1 MTTHL
6 SDEQLTEVL
15 LGSAN
20 EETAGHVR
28 DCAAC
33 RAEAGDIR
41 EMIAEYTQLARA
53 QADARVLPPINVSRK
68 QVQNF
73 SPQRLSWVASF
84 ALLAVAVFM
93 LMMTPSP
100 RRPVSAPVQD
110 ADDALLVDIQE
121 DLAREVP
128 EALEPAAALAAERN
142 RVIAHVQ
149 GKRTDR

>member
-53 QADARVLPPINVSRK
+53 QADARVLPPINVRHK
-68 QVQNF
+68 PVQNF
-73 SPQRLSWVASF
+73 SPQRLSWAASF
-84 ALLAVAVFM
+84 ALLAVAVFL

-100 RRPVSAPVQD
+100 RRVSAPVAD
-110 ADDALLVDIQE
+110 ADDALLIDIQE
-121 DLAREVP
+121 DLTREVP
-128 EALEPAAALAAERN
+128 EALEPAAMLAAERN